1 LETQVI
7 IAIVMAVLAFMTG
20 AYSLGRQTGTQQG
33 FNKSTSDFK
42 EWVELS
48 LKSIKE
54 QADLGLRSEVLRND
68 SITNR
73 IDKAA
78 QETSERQ
85 ASLAKE
91 YADKFQSLAV
101 QVEHCKTVCD
111 ECKGRWGCSDE
122 KES

>member
-1 LETQVI
+1 
-7 IAIVMAVLAFMTG
+7 
-20 AYSLGRQTGTQQG
+20 
-33 FNKSTSDFK
+33 
-42 EWVELS
+42 
-48 LKSIKE
+48 
-54 QADLGLRSEVLRND
+54 LGLRSEVLRND

-111 ECKGRWGCSDE
+111 ECKADGVAVTKKSLNLRRNYGELYNAYISSKHRDIGCSSLD
-122 KES
+122 KCIGWSKY